1 MSASEWLATLLLGVG
16 GLFYLAGTVGL
27 LRFPDVHARLHA
39 LAKADNLGLLFV
51 CLALAILAGSL
62 RIAALLLVVW
72 LLALLAA
79 SVSAYLIARRALR
92 LQRSQG
98 VR

>member
-1 MSASEWLATLLLGVG
+1 MSASEWLATLLLGIG

-92 LQRSQG
+92 LQRRQG